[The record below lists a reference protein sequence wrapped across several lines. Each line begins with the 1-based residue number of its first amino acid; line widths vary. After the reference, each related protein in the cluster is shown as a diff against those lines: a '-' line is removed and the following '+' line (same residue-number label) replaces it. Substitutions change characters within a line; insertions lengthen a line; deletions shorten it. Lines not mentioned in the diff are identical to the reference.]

1 MPKNDLKLWAEID
14 GARTQ
19 GLIRKLED
27 VSVRLPNQ
35 SHMKLKGTR
44 VWFCVGVTSQ
54 QVLRVRE
61 YIRQEY
67 NLDVSNETPISLIIW
82 EQPAI

>member
-1 MPKNDLKLWAEID
+1 MSKNDLKLWTELDDACI
-14 GARTQ
+14 Q
-19 GLIRKLED
+19 GLIRKLEE

-35 SHMKLKGTR
+35 SHMKLKGAR

-67 NLDVSNETPISLIIW
+67 DLNVSNETPISLIIW